1 MYFFKPER
9 EEGVDLTSSH
19 TESLNAQACAERR
32 IEEEGLLFD
41 NRGNVSF
48 SLSFLPLFPGDCC
61 VAAAPHVD
69 EHANKASL
77 QPRGEKGS
85 EK

>member
-1 MYFFKPER
+1 MYIPWI
-9 EEGVDLTSSH
+9 GQTLLDLTTASK
-19 TESLNAQACAERR
+19 TTW
-32 IEEEGLLFD
+32 EGLLFD